1 MVFTTVGLL
10 VGQTL
15 QVVGHLVA
23 SCDEQVEKG
32 LLDGVKT
39 GATGEED
46 AVGGAVDE
54 DGFVGLSALVL
65 LGTKD
70 DAEGVGEEDSGVSC
84 EKRDE
89 LAGGRGRH
97 SGCRLRVHTEDLV
110 TVEGFVGHYCGLDV
124 VRWLLRLAC

>member
-65 LGTKD
+65 LGTED
-70 DAEGVGEEDSGVSC
+70 DAEGVGEEDSGV
-84 EKRDE
+84 
-89 LAGGRGRH
+89 GYGRER
-97 SGCRLRVHTEDLV
+97 
-110 TVEGFVGHYCGLDV
+110 
-124 VRWLLRLAC
+124 

>member
-70 DAEGVGEEDSGVSC
+70 DAEGVGEENSGVSC
-84 EKRDE
+84 EKDR
-89 LAGGRGRH
+89 RI
-97 SGCRLRVHTEDLV
+97 S
-110 TVEGFVGHYCGLDV
+110 
-124 VRWLLRLAC
+124 WWSW